1 MMNVIF
7 DNRVSVSVIKCATS
21 GLTLTISTGNRLSAN
36 SGATGI
42 TVIRIMEIAT
52 KALRNILVRILSLY
66 DVRMKC
72 IHPIPAKMTRMTY
85 SVSIPTV
92 ICE

>member
-1 MMNVIF
+1 MMNVIL

-42 TVIRIMEIAT
+42 TIIRIMEIAT
-52 KALRNILVRILSLY
+52 KALKGFGP
-66 DVRMKC
+66 MQ
-72 IHPIPAKMTRMTY
+72 IH
-85 SVSIPTV
+85 SIVEISFGKFGLACKQVMNEVLLMPMGR
-92 ICE
+92 